1 VPAKEVHN
9 LGEKK
14 TKGQSRKENQWPPL
28 SKDQGQP
35 MVEIP
40 TKMVNKEKRV
50 DNQLS
55 KKGKKRN
62 YPFDDDDVQGI
73 FDEIM
78 AAKAISLPEPKR
90 LVEVNKTN
98 DPRYFPYHRIISHP
112 INNSYVFKDIIEDMI
127 KRGEIEI
134 KGTPP
139 KGPTASSNTTSMIEQ
154 KDDSSLSS
162 SETN

>member
-1 VPAKEVHN
+1 MATFVKRSRPTNDGNISKNGKQREEGRRIT
-9 LGEKK
+9 LQE
-14 TKGQSRKENQWPPL
+14 RKE
-28 SKDQGQP
+28 K
-35 MVEIP
+35 
-40 TKMVNKEKRV
+40 
-50 DNQLS
+50 
-55 KKGKKRN
+55 N

-73 FDEIM
+73 FDELM

-162 SETN
+162 SEIN